1 MPALHRGSPST
12 CLIVPRKIRI
22 AFVSFDFGEYSIEH
36 ANGLVGDND
45 VMLLLPKDLFD
56 PHAHQLNSKVDAR
69 IFRKPRLR
77 QPLRQLACLRWI
89 TKQINGFQPDVIHFQ
104 RGHMWFNLALYFLKR
119 FPLVITIHDPRH
131 HAGDHG
137 SQKTPQA
144 LMDFA
149 YRQADQVIVHGKQL
163 KTTVAE
169 EIGIAEEKIHV
180 IPHIAIGERPSATYP
195 SHISSQELTILFF
208 GRIWPYKGLE
218 YLIRAQ
224 PLINREIPNAKIWI
238 LGRGESMNRYLEMM
252 DEPEKFVVNN
262 RWISDEERTAAFQ
275 KASVVALPYVEA
287 TQSGVVPI
295 AYAHSKPVVATRTGG
310 LPDVIDDGKTGFL
323 IEPRNEFELAQAIL
337 KLLKDPKLR
346 AAMGNAGHRKLKNEL
361 SPAVVC
367 RQTEEVYQLAIAT
380 HKRQEESIRPKL
392 SKSV

>member
-1 MPALHRGSPST
+1 MISPQ
-12 CLIVPRKIRI
+12 RIRI

-36 ANGLVGDND
+36 ANGLVRDND

-56 PHAHQLNSKVDAR
+56 PHANPLDPHVDAR

-77 QPLRQLACLRWI
+77 QPLRQLVCLRWI
-89 TKQINGFQPDVIHFQ
+89 AKQIKQFQPDVIHFQ

-119 FPLVITIHDPRH
+119 YPLVITIHDPRH
-131 HAGDHG
+131 HAGDQG

-144 LMDFA
+144 LMDFG
-149 YRQADQVIVHGKQL
+149 YRQADQVIVHGEQL
-163 KTTVAE
+163 KTTVAN
-169 EIGIAEEKIHV
+169 EIRIAKEKIHV
-180 IPHIAIGERPSATYP
+180 IPHIAIGQRNSATIP
-195 SHISSQELTILFF
+195 NDNPTQEMPILFF

-224 PLINREIPNAKIWI
+224 PLVSREIPNAKFWI
-238 LGRGESMNRYLEMM
+238 FGRGESMNRYFNMM
-252 DEPEKFVVNN
+252 NEPDKFVVHN

-275 KASVVALPYVEA
+275 QASLVALPYIEA

-323 IEPRNEFELAQAIL
+323 VEPRNEFELAQAIL
-337 KLLKDPKLR
+337 KLLKDPQLC
-346 AAMGNAGHRKLKNEL
+346 AEMGNAGHAKLKNEL
-361 SPAVVC
+361 SPAAVC
-367 RQTEEVYQLAIAT
+367 QQTVEVYRQAIAS
-380 HKRQEESIRPKL
+380 HSEQKR
-392 SKSV
+392 